1 MDNRENP
8 NLNFIREQTK
18 AKPLNKKKLIHR
30 LGTAALCG
38 IVFAL
43 AVVIVILAFSSLIVK
58 VYGDK
63 LSGQNNP
70 PELLSN
76 NVTEESSS
84 TEASSTTTPEPVVPE
99 NTPEV
104 TIIEKD
110 WTLDDYQTLQSQLY
124 TIGGQ
129 ANISIVT
136 ITSVVTDTDWFNSSY
151 ETEGTESGVIIAE
164 TNTQIQI
171 LTQRKRISNASKIYV
186 TFIDDKIAEAELL
199 KYDGNTGIAILS
211 VDKDQLEK
219 STMASIGVAVM
230 GTSSTVLRGTIT
242 IALGSPL
249 GTSYSILT
257 GNITSTTNQI
267 TTTDGNYSVFT
278 TDIVGSKNDSGILIN
293 TSGEII
299 GFIMQDYSTSQ
310 AENTLTAAH
319 ISELKPVIEMLLSEE
334 DIPYLGLQVSTVT
347 EKIAKANDLPT
358 GVYVKSVLMD
368 SPAMAAGIQSGDVIV
383 AIDGEQISTEDAYQR
398 KILSLQPG
406 ESYKI
411 ELKRQGAQGYRDV
424 SCEVTAGIL
433 Q

>member
-8 NLNFIREQTK
+8 KIDFIREQIK
-18 AKPLNKKKLIHR
+18 EKPVNKKKLLNR

-43 AVVIVILAFSSLIVK
+43 AVVIVILAFSSLIAK

-63 LSGQNNP
+63 LASQNNQ
-70 PELLSN
+70 PELFPN
-76 NVTEESSS
+76 NITEDSS
-84 TEASSTTTPEPVVPE
+84 TEETSAESTVPSGPES
-99 NTPEV
+99 NAEV
-104 TIIEKD
+104 TIIEKN
-110 WTLDDYQTLQSQLY
+110 WTLSDYQTLQNQLY

-129 ANISIVT
+129 ANKSIVT
-136 ITSVVTDTDWFNSSY
+136 ITGVVTDTDWFNNSY

-171 LTQRKRISNASKIYV
+171 LTQRKGIADASKIYV
-186 TFIDDKIAEAELL
+186 TFIDDKIAEAQLL

-211 VDKDQLEK
+211 VDKNQLEQ
-219 STMASIGVAVM
+219 STMTCIGVAVL
-230 GTSSTVLRGTIT
+230 GTSSTVLRGTIA

-278 TDIVGSKNDSGILIN
+278 TDIVGSKKDSGILIN
-293 TSGEII
+293 TNGEVI
-299 GFIMQDYSTSQ
+299 GFIMQDYSSSQ
-310 AENTLTAAH
+310 AENTLTAIH
-319 ISELKPVIEMLLSEE
+319 ISELKPVIEMLLAGK

-347 EKIAKANDLPT
+347 KKIAQTNDLPK
-358 GVYVKSVLMD
+358 GVYVKSVIMD
-368 SPAMAAGIQSGDVIV
+368 SPAMAGGIQSGDVIV
-383 AIDGEQISTEDAYQR
+383 KIAGEEVLTEDAYQR
-398 KILSLQPG
+398 MILSLKPG
-406 ESYKI
+406 ETYKI
-411 ELKRQGAQGYRDV
+411 ELKRQGALGYTDV
-424 SCEVTAGIL
+424 SCEVTGGIL

>member
-8 NLNFIREQTK
+8 RLNFIREQTK

-43 AVVIVILAFSSLIVK
+43 AVVIVLLAFSSLIVK
-58 VYGDK
+58 AYGDK
-63 LSGQNNP
+63 LSGQNDP

-76 NVTEESSS
+76 NITEESSS
-84 TEASSTTTPEPVVPE
+84 TENPSTENPEPVAPE
-99 NTPEV
+99 ASPEV

-110 WTLDDYQTLQSQLY
+110 WTLVDYQTLQSQLY